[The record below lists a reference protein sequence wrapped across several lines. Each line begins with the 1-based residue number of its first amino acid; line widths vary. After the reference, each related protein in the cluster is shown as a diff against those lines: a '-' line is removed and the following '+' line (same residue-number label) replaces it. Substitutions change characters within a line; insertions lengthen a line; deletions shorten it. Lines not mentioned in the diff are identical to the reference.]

1 MKLSTLFVTVPVAV
15 IATIVAV
22 ANRQDVIFK
31 LNPFSDGGP
40 DAVVMPLFLLLFLT
54 FMLGVV
60 VGGTTIAV
68 RGGLKARKKRAAAA
82 AIPAV
87 KTTEPPRS

>member
-1 MKLSTLFVTVPVAV
+1 MKLSTVFAIVPIAA
-15 IATIVAV
+15 IATLVAV

-40 DAVVMPLFLLLFLT
+40 DAVVMPLFMLLFLT
-54 FMLGVV
+54 FLFGVV

-68 RGGLKARKKRAAAA
+68 RSRLKARKKRMAAAT
-82 AIPAV
+82 IVAV
-87 KTTEPPRS
+87 KTTEPPRP